1 MDDGNSTIMNI
12 TMKITGALLA
22 CLATAGL
29 PGCNKTAASTAA
41 HPPPEVTVMTVTTQD
56 IPDEPEFIG
65 QTEASRIVEIRSQV
79 TGIVK
84 RRCYLEGRQV
94 KKGDRL
100 YQIDPVP
107 FQAAMLSA
115 KGEVAKAE
123 ARLVQAKQNL
133 DRVSPLLAD
142 QAVSQKDVDD
152 ATAERLA
159 SEAALDEANAN
170 LVKAQFDY
178 DNTLITAPI
187 DGMIDRT
194 SVHEGRLVTAQT
206 DLLTTI
212 YQLNPMYVYGNVPES
227 YLLRRRRQL
236 AANEVQRPDIY
247 KLKGVITFEDGTTY
261 PREGTLDY
269 AGVVL
274 SSQTGALQGRF
285 VFPNPVITGPT
296 DPAGMLIPGQFV
308 RVRLKGY
315 TKVNAILVPQRAVQQ
330 GTNGSTVNVVGAN
343 DKVEVRDVQATSW
356 QGDQWVIESG
366 LHAGERIVV
375 DGLQRIVPGGLVK
388 PVPVAATVASQS
400 DRAVRSTADPK

>member
-1 MDDGNSTIMNI
+1 MNR
-12 TMKITGALLA
+12 TMTLASGLVA
-22 CLATAGL
+22 CLAMAGL
-29 PGCNKTAASTAA
+29 PGCNKTTASTAA
-41 HPPPEVTVMTVTTQD
+41 HPPPEVSVMSVTMQT

-79 TGIVK
+79 TGIIK
-84 RRCYLEGRQV
+84 QRFYHEGRPV
-94 KKGDRL
+94 KKGDPL

-107 FQAAMLSA
+107 FQAATLTA

-133 DRVSPLLAD
+133 DRVTPLLAD

-152 ATAERLA
+152 ATAEQLA
-159 SEAALDEANAN
+159 SEAALDEAKAN
-170 LVKAQFDY
+170 LVKAQFDL
-178 DNTLITAPI
+178 DNTRITAPI

-194 SVHEGRLVTAQT
+194 LVHEGRLVTAQT

-236 AANEVQRPDIY
+236 AAKEVQRPDIY
-247 KLKGVITFEDGTTY
+247 KLKGIITFENGTTY

-269 AGVVL
+269 AGIVL
-274 SSQTGALQGRF
+274 SSQTGALQARF
-285 VFPNPVITGPT
+285 VFPNPVIAGPT
-296 DPAGMLIPGQFV
+296 DPAGTLIPGQFV
-308 RVRLKGY
+308 RVRLRGY

-330 GTNGSTVNVVGAN
+330 GPNGSTVNVVGAN
-343 DKVEVRDVQATSW
+343 NKIELRDVQATSW

-366 LHAGERIVV
+366 LHAGELVVV
-375 DGLQRIVPGGLVK
+375 DGLQRIMPGGQVK
-388 PVPVAATVASQS
+388 PVPVAIDGTPPS
-400 DRAVRSTADPK
+400 DRAVQSTADPK